1 MRSLRTA
8 SLSQRKGMP
17 SNDSKFWTA
26 KASGGDLLAGGVH
39 VWRLAVAPLTS
50 WAYERCGVLTARE
63 REKIQRKHRRED
75 AEREAV
81 ARVGLRVLLG
91 GYLGQ
96 EAEEIAFATEMK
108 GKPVL
113 GELQSGE
120 PRVEFNVSHSGAWVM
135 MAFSPGIPLGI
146 DVEQHREIERDDL
159 VSGFFSAPEQAS
171 WATISMDSRRQVF
184 FEAWTRKESYLKGLG
199 VGLMKELDSFAVEL
213 APGVKPAILWDRE
226 HPKAGVDWRLV
237 AVSPEM
243 GYAATLAVASL
254 QEPQMETFTFAPLL

>member
-8 SLSQRKGMP
+8 LLSQREGVP
-17 SNDSKFWTA
+17 SNDRKFWTA
-26 KASGGDLLAGGVH
+26 KAGGGDLLAGRVH
-39 VWRLAVAPLTS
+39 VWRLPVAPLTG
-50 WAYERCGVLTARE
+50 WAYEREQLLTASE

-91 GYLGQ
+91 GYLGR
-96 EAEEIAFATEMK
+96 AAREITFVTEMK

-113 GELQSGE
+113 GESQGKM

-135 MAFSPGIPLGI
+135 MAFSVGVPLGI
-146 DVEQHREIERDDL
+146 DVEQHREIERDEL

-171 WATISMDSRRQVF
+171 WATISMESRPPVF

-199 VGLMKELDSFAVEL
+199 VGLMKALDSFAVEL
-213 APGVKPAILWDRE
+213 APGAVPAVLWDRE
-226 HPKAGVDWRLV
+226 HPQAGADWRLV
-237 AVSPEM
+237 AVSPDV

-254 QEPQMETFTFAPLL
+254 QEPRVETFTFAPL

>member
-8 SLSQRKGMP
+8 SFSQRKGVP

-26 KASGGDLLAGGVH
+26 KAGGGDLLAGRVH
-39 VWRLAVAPLTS
+39 VWRLAVDPLVS
-50 WAYERCGVLTARE
+50 WANERYEVLTARE

-75 AEREAV
+75 ADREAV

-91 GYLGQ
+91 GYLSQ
-96 EAEEIAFATEMK
+96 EPREISFAAEMK

-113 GELQSGE
+113 GESHRGV

-135 MAFSPGIPLGI
+135 MAFSPGMPLGI
-146 DVEQHREIERDDL
+146 DVEQHREIERDEL

-171 WATISMDSRRQVF
+171 WATISMDHQRQVF

-199 VGLMKELDSFAVEL
+199 VGLMKALDSFAVEL
-213 APGVKPAILWDRE
+213 APGEEPAILWDRE
-226 HPKAGVDWRLV
+226 HPQAGTDWRLV
-237 AVSPEM
+237 AVSPDA

-254 QEPQMETFTFAPLL
+254 QKPRMETFTFSPF